1 MTFNKVEIVSD
12 ENGTKVKLNDGDE
25 LKGISDV
32 AFHART
38 DGPAELTLRFDVLP
52 EMKRCVYKYFDN
64 TEEVQGW
71 SGSGL

>member
-38 DGPAELTLRFDVLP
+38 DGLAELTLRFDVFP
-52 EMKRCVYKYFDN
+52 EREEIVYKYLDN
-64 TEEVQGW
+64 TEVVKEW
-71 SGSGL
+71 NGSGL

>member
-25 LKGISDV
+25 LNGISDV
-32 AFHART
+32 EFHART
-38 DGPAELTLRFDVLP
+38 DEPAELTLRFDILP
-52 EMKRCVYKYFDN
+52 EREKIVYKYFDN